1 MNYKTHNQDDLINI
15 NGTHLQG
22 RAITDFFTIRNT
34 FGEPMRYDGM
44 DKVQVEWAIQFD
56 DGQVATIYD
65 WKEYTTPAE
74 MVTDWH
80 IGGNDYSVVDRVKA
94 ILREATA

>member
-1 MNYKTHNQDDLINI
+1 MNYTTLDDMMAT
-15 NGTHLQG
+15 NGTHLVG
-22 RAITDFFTIRNT
+22 TAITDFFTICNI
-34 FGEPMRYDGM
+34 FGEPQRYMDA

-56 DGQVATIYD
+56 DGKVATIYD

-80 IGGNDYSVVDRVKA
+80 IGGHDPEVALRVKQ
-94 ILREATA
+94 ILREVA